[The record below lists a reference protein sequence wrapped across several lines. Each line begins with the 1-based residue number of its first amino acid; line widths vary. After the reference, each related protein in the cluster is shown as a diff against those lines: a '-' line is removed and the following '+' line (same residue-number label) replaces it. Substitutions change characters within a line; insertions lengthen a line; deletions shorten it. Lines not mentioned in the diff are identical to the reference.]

1 MVAKSPLTCIVFL
14 LRPVRPT
21 SLNLEQFVAD
31 NSSEVTGRTSGYS
44 TSNDSDLEES
54 REEDF
59 EDEDLPISREEQV
72 CNDVEGAMYPS
83 DPSCSE
89 HG

>member
-1 MVAKSPLTCIVFL
+1 MVANWLMISLHGGEIAINLYCL
-14 LRPVRPT
+14 SLRPARPT

-54 REEDF
+54 READF
-59 EDEDLPISREEQV
+59 EDEDLPVTREEQV
-72 CNDVEGAMYPS
+72 
-83 DPSCSE
+83 
-89 HG
+89 

>member
-1 MVAKSPLTCIVFL
+1 MKEFDKDVVANWLMISLHGGEIAISLYCL
-14 LRPVRPT
+14 SLRPVRPT

-54 REEDF
+54 READF
-59 EDEDLPISREEQV
+59 EDEDLPVTREEQV
-72 CNDVEGAMYPS
+72 
-83 DPSCSE
+83 
-89 HG
+89 